1 MHQNQKSNDD
11 EQFKVFAI
19 IILVALLGMF
29 LLGYK
34 IGVVTS

>member
-1 MHQNQKSNDD
+1 MHQNQINDD
-11 EQFKVFAI
+11 KQFKVFAI

-34 IGVVTS
+34 IGVITS

>member
-1 MHQNQKSNDD
+1 MHQNQSNDD

-34 IGVVTS
+34 IGVIMS